1 MVKVLLVDTYSE
13 LYFRKVRTLLEQ
25 NKIKYSIKI
34 DDINNRYGFLG
45 LDKASMPS
53 ISAKVRNKY
62 KIFVPRSSYSI
73 AKEILNRCIKN
84 ENE

>member
-13 LYFRKVRTLLEQ
+13 LYFRKICSLLEH

-45 LDKASMPS
+45 IDKATKPS
-53 ISAKVRNKY
+53 FPAKTKNKY
-62 KIFVPRSSYSI
+62 KVYIPKSSYSI
-73 AKEILNRCIKN
+73 AKEILSRTINS